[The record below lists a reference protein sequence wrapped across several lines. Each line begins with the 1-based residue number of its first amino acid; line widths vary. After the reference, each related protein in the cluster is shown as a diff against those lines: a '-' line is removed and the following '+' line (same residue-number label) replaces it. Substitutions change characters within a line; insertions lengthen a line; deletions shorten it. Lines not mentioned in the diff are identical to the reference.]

1 MRGGLAKPGGSFFP
15 DRSCGEKSHDIEHE
29 HCPRIS
35 LFHSL
40 VSTLGALPLEVGY
53 LSQDCSDH
61 SKQKMLVVVE
71 ETIWQLHIWVSDLCG
86 IFQCPKRSSRMQAC
100 T

>member
-1 MRGGLAKPGGSFFP
+1 MHKIPTSPLPTYF
-15 DRSCGEKSHDIEHE
+15 
-29 HCPRIS
+29 

-40 VSTLGALPLEVGY
+40 VSTLGALPLGVGY

-71 ETIWQLHIWVSDLCG
+71 EMIWQLHIWETSRCNLFIQELSGNVARDLEVLAFLIQLGLEVSH
-86 IFQCPKRSSRMQAC
+86 A
-100 T
+100 

>member
-1 MRGGLAKPGGSFFP
+1 MEIAHVEIPTSN
-15 DRSCGEKSHDIEHE
+15 
-29 HCPRIS
+29 S

-71 ETIWQLHIWVSDLCG
+71 ETIWQLHI
-86 IFQCPKRSSRMQAC
+86 
-100 T
+100 